1 MPGEPVTVTPL
12 PDSETAR
19 KAIDA
24 MPQPVWPGNDHAVV
38 DFADART
45 SSRNEDEQA
54 PTYRQAG
61 ELPVS
66 IGLADT
72 DDGPTAS
79 PAVGRRAVPGVRR
92 NHLRRLRSDH
102 LPNRR
107 VGSDDE
113 HRLRPRHG
121 SDDEGRHD
129 EPSRTHLH
137 DRTGTGVGRTPG
149 RDGPERRA
157 QRGRIRPFGS
167 AGEGVA
173 TRTGQGQGRSGE
185 RRVRVPLPHRRRDGG
200 HHPLAPT
207 GRRIQHLLH
216 LLRRFPPRTS
226 EPTSGRRG
234 QQGDPS

>member
-1 MPGEPVTVTPL
+1 QFGRWAGRSRNTFQLALAAVGEGRPVRYAGLLLVLSVSLLGSLSPAVAAPPGIDTDRKLPPLQQERSVPGEPVTVTPL

-45 SSRNEDEQA
+45 SSRNEDEQE

-61 ELPVS
+61 DLPVS

-121 SDDEGRHD
+121 SDD
-129 EPSRTHLH
+129 
-137 DRTGTGVGRTPG
+137 
-149 RDGPERRA
+149 
-157 QRGRIRPFGS
+157 
-167 AGEGVA
+167 
-173 TRTGQGQGRSGE
+173 
-185 RRVRVPLPHRRRDGG
+185 
-200 HHPLAPT
+200 
-207 GRRIQHLLH
+207 
-216 LLRRFPPRTS
+216 
-226 EPTSGRRG
+226 
-234 QQGDPS
+234 